1 MNPRSAGSLLVK
13 GVTIASLAIAAGL
26 VSAGAATAAPL
37 PTISIALSPSSISV
51 TGTLQ
56 SGAVDIVSSA
66 TGGREPSP
74 GFILLKPGVSPAE
87 LYALLDAN
95 RVGEDPNLI
104 SRFGSIVFDPAAA
117 AGKSSEAQTV
127 LQPGQYVAVDAE
139 GEKSS
144 KWPRTSFTVTP
155 AAAPATLPAA
165 QATVRSID
173 FAFRGPSTLHDGE
186 LVRFENEGFLVHMDL
201 ALPVRGRAAAKKLIE
216 ALQGG
221 NEKQVGKQIA
231 GEPVNFAGPLSTG
244 GFQQETI
251 TASPGWYVQVC
262 FMETQDGRSHALLGM
277 ERAIRIAK

>member
-1 MNPRSAGSLLVK
+1 MNPRSAGFHLLKGVLVASLL
-13 GVTIASLAIAAGL
+13 TAAGP
-26 VSAGAATAAPL
+26 VSTGVAAVTPL
-37 PTISIALSPSSISV
+37 PTVTITLSPSSISV
-51 TGTLQ
+51 GGTLQ
-56 SGAVDIVSSA
+56 SGAVQIVSTA

-74 GFILLKPGVSPAE
+74 GLVLLKPGVNPAE
-87 LYALLDAN
+87 LYGLLN
-95 RVGEDPNLI
+95 SNKVGEDPNLI
-104 SRFGSIVFDPAAA
+104 SRYGSIVFDPAAA

-144 KWPRTSFTVTP
+144 TWPRTSFTVTP
-155 AAAPATLPAA
+155 AGMPAMLPAA

-186 LVRFENEGFLVHMDL
+186 LVRFENEGFVVHMDL
-201 ALPVRGRAAAKKLIE
+201 ALPVKSPAAAKKLIR

-221 NEKQVGKQIA
+221 NEKQVGREIA

-262 FMETQDGRSHALLGM
+262 FMETQDGRNHALLGM
-277 ERAIRIAK
+277 ERAIRIVR